1 MGAGLTRRS
10 APAATLPVPAKKGTG
25 RDICGTS
32 GVTLCHLGDSGC
44 SGAPGGARTA
54 GAWVLLPWQVP
65 WVLRSAPC
73 AETRGERS
81 CSCCQNTAKDLGV
94 CSPLGVH
101 SLLRDPRRGWMWLLA
116 GEQAAAPAVAPR
128 LRQGSPPAHLGSP
141 TINFPN
147 LRNDQLLRRT
157 ISRSQ
162 IVIVISVLILIW
174 PNEG

>member
-44 SGAPGGARTA
+44 SGAPNGARTA

-81 CSCCQNTAKDLGV
+81 CSCCQNTMKDLGV

-101 SLLRDPRRGWMWLLA
+101 SPLRDPCRGRMWLL
-116 GEQAAAPAVAPR
+116 VS
-128 LRQGSPPAHLGSP
+128 RQQRPQRHRVFGRVRRRPTWDRQQLISPICAM
-141 TINFPN
+141 
-147 LRNDQLLRRT
+147 
-157 ISRSQ
+157 ISF
-162 IVIVISVLILIW
+162 
-174 PNEG
+174 